1 MAYTLF
7 PATTKEILDKCK
19 AKPDNAVEIATLFK
33 YLRKKFPAIKTPIKI
48 DVKI

>member
-7 PATTKEILDKCK
+7 PKTTKEILDKCK

-33 YLRKKFPAIKTPIKI
+33 YLSKTFLNMTIEYLYL
-48 DVKI
+48 

>member
-19 AKPDNAVEIATLFK
+19 AKPDNAVEIATK
-33 YLRKKFPAIKTPIKI
+33 IRNAIQNK
-48 DVKI
+48 